1 MGTIESM
8 LSDKERLV
16 LEAYRNPGRDLN
28 RAIRLSIQYALGTA
42 LFVYLAI
49 YDDALWSLAVYGIFL
64 SWMTVRII
72 RGRSI
77 AGVMP
82 AIIEK
87 YEGRIQELERSAGHK
102 SLSDHHEP

>member
-1 MGTIESM
+1 MSTIDTL

-16 LEAYRNPGRDLN
+16 LKAYSNPRRDFN
-28 RAIRLSIQYALGTA
+28 RASRLSIQYALGMA

-64 SWMTVRII
+64 AWLIVRYI
-72 RGRSI
+72 RSRAV

-87 YEGRIQELERSAGHK
+87 YERRIQELENLALRRP
-102 SLSDHHEP
+102 E